1 MKTVRI
7 AIVTPSITRGD
18 AVSNDVLG
26 MYDALSDVA
35 DVRIFAETSTLNA
48 PQIESV
54 RKLKG
59 FLGDPR
65 DILIYHW
72 AGEWQPA
79 QQLLKTQCRRVIKY
93 HNITPPHFLSAYCSD
108 FADHCDQGRRELGLI
123 ARSDC
128 DLFLS
133 DSQYNMGELLAAG
146 SDQSRNLVVPP
157 FHHVERLER
166 AGNNMPN
173 GTGLANED
181 VNVCTV
187 GRIVP
192 NKGHA
197 DLIAA
202 FAIYH
207 HDYNSRS
214 KLVLIGKQEPRLIR
228 YTVLLH
234 GLIRRLKLEHVVTF
248 ADNVSD
254 QGLKAYYDAVDVFAM
269 TSQHEGFCVPLVEA
283 MAMRVPIVAYAS
295 SAVTE
300 TIGSAGIVWETRD
313 PQLFAESIHSIASDQ
328 SLRKWLIEAGTKRYE
343 QHFSNRRIGEQLRH
357 ALGGLLQG

>member
-1 MKTVRI
+1 MRI
-7 AIVTPSITRGD
+7 AIVTPSITAGD

-26 MYDALSDVA
+26 MHDALRDLA
-35 DVRIFAETSTLNA
+35 DVRIFAETSTLNS

-54 RKLKG
+54 RKLKS
-59 FLGDPR
+59 FLAHPD
-65 DILIYHW
+65 DLLIYHW
-72 AGEWQPA
+72 AAAWEPA
-79 QQLLKTQCRRVIKY
+79 TQLLKTNCRRVVKY
-93 HNITPPHFLSAYCSD
+93 HNITPPHFFSAYS
-108 FADHCDQGRRELGLI
+108 ADLAEHCDQGRQQLGSF

-133 DSQYNMGELLAAG
+133 DSDYNMRDLIAAG
-146 SDQSRNLVVPP
+146 ADPLRNLVVPP
-157 FHHVERLER
+157 FHHVERLET
-166 AGNNMPN
+166 AGKSMPD
-173 GTGLANED
+173 GAGLANED

-207 HDYNSRS
+207 HDYNPHS
-214 KLVLIGKQEPRLIR
+214 KLVLIGKQEARLIR
-228 YTVLLH
+228 YTVMLH
-234 GLIRRLKLEHVVTF
+234 GLIKRLNLKHAVTF

-254 QGLKAYYDAVDVFAM
+254 QALKAFYDAVDVFAM
-269 TSQHEGFCVPLVEA
+269 TSEHEGFCVPLVEA

-300 TIGSAGIVWETRD
+300 TIGSAGIVWEPRD
-313 PQLFAESIHSIASDQ
+313 PQLLAESIHTIATDQ
-328 SLRKWLIEAGTKRYE
+328 TLRKLLIESGRTRYE
-343 QHFSNRRIGEQLRH
+343 EHFSNRRIGEQLRH
-357 ALGGLLQG
+357 ALSNLLQE

>member
-1 MKTVRI
+1 MRI
-7 AIVTPSITRGD
+7 AIVTPSITAGD

-26 MYDALSDVA
+26 MYDALRDLA
-35 DVRIFAETSTLNA
+35 EVRIFAETSTLNS

-54 RKLKG
+54 RKLNG
-59 FLGDPR
+59 FVAHPLDV
-65 DILIYHW
+65 LIYHW
-72 AGEWQPA
+72 AGEWEPA
-79 QQLLKTQCRRVIKY
+79 KQLLKTKCRRVIKY
-93 HNITPPHFLSAYCSD
+93 HNITPSHFLDPYCGD
-108 FADHCDQGRRELGLI
+108 FAAHCDDGRQQLGLI

-133 DSQYNMGELLAAG
+133 DSNYNMHELIAAG
-146 SDQSRNLVVPP
+146 ADESKSFVVPP
-157 FHHVERLER
+157 FHHVERLEK
-166 AGNNMPN
+166 AGN
-173 GTGLANED
+173 GGLDVPGLVNED
-181 VNVCTV
+181 FNVCTV

-207 HDYNSRS
+207 HDYNPQS
-214 KLVLIGKQEPRLIR
+214 KLLLIGKQEARLIR
-228 YTVLLH
+228 YTVTLH
-234 GLIRRLKLEHVVTF
+234 GVIKRLQLEHAVTF

-254 QGLKAYYDAVDVFAM
+254 RALKAYYDAADVFAI
-269 TSQHEGFCVPLVEA
+269 TSEHEGFCVPLVEA

-313 PQLFAESIHSIASDQ
+313 SQLMAESIHSIATDQ
-328 SLRKWLIEAGTKRYE
+328 SVRNLLIETGRRRYE
-343 QHFSNRRIGEQLRH
+343 QHFANQRVVEQLTRV
-357 ALGGLLQG
+357 LGNLLRA

>member
-1 MKTVRI
+1 VRI
-7 AIVTPSITRGD
+7 AIVTPSITAGD

-26 MYDALSDVA
+26 MHDALRDLA
-35 DVRIFAETSTLNA
+35 DVRIFAETSKLNS

-59 FLGDPR
+59 FLAHPHDM
-65 DILIYHW
+65 LVYHW
-72 AGEWQPA
+72 AGAWEPA
-79 QQLLKTQCRRVIKY
+79 TRLLKTKCRRVIKY
-93 HNITPPHFLSAYCSD
+93 HNITPPHFLSAYSAD
-108 FADHCDQGRRELGLI
+108 FADHCDQGRQQLGSI

-133 DSQYNMGELLAAG
+133 DSKYSMDELIAAG
-146 SDQSRNLVVPP
+146 ADQSKSFVVPP
-157 FHHVERLER
+157 FHHVERLEM
-166 AGNNMPN
+166 AGESMPN
-173 GTGLANED
+173 GPGLANED

-207 HDYNSRS
+207 HDYNPHS
-214 KLVLIGKQEPRLIR
+214 KLVLIGKQEARLIK

-234 GLIRRLKLEHVVTF
+234 GLIRRLKLEHAVTF

-254 QGLKAYYDAVDVFAM
+254 QALKAYYDAVDVFAM
-269 TSQHEGFCVPLVEA
+269 TSEHEGFCSFGRSDGHAGADGGV
-283 MAMRVPIVAYAS
+283 RV
-295 SAVTE
+295 
-300 TIGSAGIVWETRD
+300 
-313 PQLFAESIHSIASDQ
+313 
-328 SLRKWLIEAGTKRYE
+328 
-343 QHFSNRRIGEQLRH
+343 FSGH
-357 ALGGLLQG
+357 

>member
-1 MKTVRI
+1 MRI
-7 AIVTPSITRGD
+7 AIVTPSITAGD

-26 MYDALSDVA
+26 MHDALSDLA
-35 DVRIFAETSTLNA
+35 DVRIFAETSTLNS

-59 FLGDPR
+59 FLAHPR
-65 DILIYHW
+65 DMLIYHW
-72 AGEWQPA
+72 AGEWEPA
-79 QQLLKTQCRRVIKY
+79 QQLLVTKCVRVIKY

-108 FADHCDQGRRELGLI
+108 FADHCDQGRQQLGSI

-133 DSQYNMGELLAAG
+133 DSKYNMGELIAAG
-146 SDQSRNLVVPP
+146 ADESKSLVVPP
-157 FHHVERLER
+157 FHHVERLEM
-166 AGNNMPN
+166 AGNSMPN

-187 GRIVP
+187 GRIAP

-207 HDYNSRS
+207 HDFNPHS

-228 YTVLLH
+228 YTAMLH
-234 GLIRRLKLEHVVTF
+234 GLIRRLKLKRAVTL
-248 ADNVSD
+248 ADNVTD
-254 QGLKAYYDAVDVFAM
+254 QALKAYYDAVDVFAI
-269 TSQHEGFCVPLVEA
+269 TSEHEGFCVPLVEA

-300 TIGSAGIVWETRD
+300 TIGSAGIVWEKRD
-313 PQLFAESIHSIASDQ
+313 PQLLAESIHSAATDQ
-328 SLRKWLIEAGTKRYE
+328 PLRKLLIEAGRRRYE
-343 QHFSNRRIGEQLRH
+343 QHFSNRRIAEQLRH
-357 ALGGLLQG
+357 ALGDFLPA